1 MVNDLVDQGQPDKKN
16 LFKSQNKSA
25 DKELKKKRISLL
37 VSRFASKLMFI
48 SQIKKILKLPH
59 GPVIYNFRIEIILC
73 QKKNMKIFSGCPKR
87 TSCCACAAI
96 VVLIETFCKNC
107 RSQTESNKNDG
118 VIHIVTV
125 FGVLVKKL
133 ITHMCVQFLVSKQ
146 FRIRVKHAGLFVN
159 VFKVAKS
166 LY

>member
-1 MVNDLVDQGQPDKKN
+1 MTSQIRGNPIRKISLKAKINQLIKN
-16 LFKSQNKSA
+16 
-25 DKELKKKRISLL
+25 LKKKRRISLL

-48 SQIKKILKLPH
+48 SKIKKILKLPH

-107 RSQTESNKNDG
+107 RSQTESNKNNG

-125 FGVLVKKL
+125 FGVSVKKL

>member
-1 MVNDLVDQGQPDKKN
+1 
-16 LFKSQNKSA
+16 
-25 DKELKKKRISLL
+25 
-37 VSRFASKLMFI
+37 MFI
-48 SQIKKILKLPH
+48 SKIKKILKLPH

-73 QKKNMKIFSGCPKR
+73 QKKKYENFSLDAQSELPVAHVQQLLYLLKPFVKIAEVR
-87 TSCCACAAI
+87 
-96 VVLIETFCKNC
+96 L
-107 RSQTESNKNDG
+107 SNKNNG

-125 FGVLVKKL
+125 FCVSVKKL

>member
-1 MVNDLVDQGQPDKKN
+1 M
-16 LFKSQNKSA
+16 
-25 DKELKKKRISLL
+25 
-37 VSRFASKLMFI
+37 
-48 SQIKKILKLPH
+48 
-59 GPVIYNFRIEIILC
+59 IYNFRIEIILC
-73 QKKNMKIFSGCPKR
+73 PKKKYENFSLDAQSELPVAHVQQLLYLLKPFVKIAEVRLSQ
-87 TSCCACAAI
+87 I
-96 VVLIETFCKNC
+96 KN
-107 RSQTESNKNDG
+107 NG

-125 FGVLVKKL
+125 LGVSVKKL

>member
-1 MVNDLVDQGQPDKKN
+1 M
-16 LFKSQNKSA
+16 
-25 DKELKKKRISLL
+25 
-37 VSRFASKLMFI
+37 
-48 SQIKKILKLPH
+48 
-59 GPVIYNFRIEIILC
+59 IYNFRIEIILC
-73 QKKNMKIFSGCPKR
+73 PKKKYENFSLDAQSELPVAHVQQLLYLLKPFVKIAEGRLSQ
-87 TSCCACAAI
+87 I
-96 VVLIETFCKNC
+96 KN
-107 RSQTESNKNDG
+107 NG

-125 FGVLVKKL
+125 FGVSVKKL